1 MKILRLGA
9 ELFLADRRID
19 MTNLTVAFQ
28 NFAKAHKIAVR
39 LQTTF
44 FLLDANGHDL
54 YVE

>member
-19 MTNLTVAFQ
+19 MTNLIVAFR
-28 NFAKAHKIAVR
+28 NFAKVHKITLR
-39 LQTTF
+39 LQTLF
-44 FLLDANGHDL
+44 FLLDTNGHDL